1 MKRQLGVGWQLW
13 RLIIVQEI
21 MKDLKNSCGGNGCNI
36 RIILPHDGGG
46 TDVYPRMHER
56 MHGIISLQK
65 VVAKAA

>member
-1 MKRQLGVGWQLW
+1 
-13 RLIIVQEI
+13 